1 MKALSSIG
9 FILAFAVAGAVSP
22 AQTAPPQHVLPANCT
37 SMTKPFVGTICAPAG
52 DPGKHPAMI
61 LLGGSEGGD
70 SLSRIAP
77 AFASHGYVA
86 ASVAYFAA
94 PGLPQTLVNV
104 PVETIKSAIDVL
116 QSRPDVNANAI
127 GIMGGSKGGE
137 LALLAASTYPQIKAV
152 VAVVPSPF
160 AYMGLGEF
168 NAPTGCSWSENGKP
182 LPCVPPDSKAGA
194 KIGEAFQAHQP
205 IVLAPFYD
213 ASRNADPQ
221 LTSKAFFPLQK
232 IDGPVLCLSGD
243 DDKMW
248 NSDAQCALTM
258 QYLRDHHHG
267 FGDAQVAY
275 PNAGH
280 TFISAVRGPQSA
292 VTSVTDGP
300 VTMAFGGTAQGDVAA
315 ASAAWPKIWDFLA
328 KALGA

>member
-1 MKALSSIG
+1 MKTVS
-9 FILAFAVAGAVSP
+9 ILAFVLAIAATEAASP
-22 AQTAPPQHVLPANCT
+22 AQTEPSRSTPPANCSPVT
-37 SMTKPFVGTICAPAG
+37 TPFVGTICAPAG
-52 DPGKHPAMI
+52 DSGKHPAMI

-77 AFASHGYVA
+77 LFASHGYVA
-86 ASVAYFAA
+86 ASVAYFRA

-104 PVETIKSAIDVL
+104 PVETIEAAIGAL
-116 QSRPDVNANAI
+116 QKRSDVNANEI

-168 NAPTGCSWSENGKP
+168 NAPTGCSWTKAGKP
-182 LPCVPPDSKAGA
+182 LPCVPPDSKAGVQ
-194 KIGEAFQAHQP
+194 ISDAFQKHQP
-205 IVLAPFYD
+205 IVLTPFYD
-213 ASRNADPQ
+213 ASRNANPQ
-221 LTSKAFFPLQK
+221 VTADAFFPLQN

-258 QYLRDHHHG
+258 QYLQQHHHKYA
-267 FGDAQVAY
+267 DAQVAY

-292 VTSVTDGP
+292 ITSVSAGP
-300 VTMAFGGTAQGDVAA
+300 VTMAFGGTPEGDVAA
-315 ASAAWPKIWDFLA
+315 AAAAWPKIWTFLA
-328 KALGA
+328 SALKS